1 MNYKIDR
8 CKNHDDWMKYLY
20 LAMVNYLYFYKTYYR
35 PTNIINVKSLYVWCL
50 FLIRVKPWGATSTK

>member
-35 PTNIINVKSLYVWCL
+35 PTNIINVKSLYV
-50 FLIRVKPWGATSTK
+50 